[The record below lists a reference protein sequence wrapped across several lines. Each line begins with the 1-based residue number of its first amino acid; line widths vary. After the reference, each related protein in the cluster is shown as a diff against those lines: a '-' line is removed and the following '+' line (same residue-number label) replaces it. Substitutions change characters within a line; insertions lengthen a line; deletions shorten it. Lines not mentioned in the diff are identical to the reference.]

1 MILRISMKHLG
12 RDKRRSLKKKTIKML
27 KIRRIFIC
35 KLKEIKILI
44 INVIMRLLKLLHQ
57 FSKGVNY

>member
-1 MILRISMKHLG
+1 MKHLG
-12 RDKRRSLKKKTIKML
+12 REKRMGLKNKIIK

-35 KLKEIKILI
+35 KLKEIKIPI